1 MFLHLSQL
9 KEPLYLSVF
18 ANSLSHHLK
27 MAALAQASASGL
39 PMGYFPALPF
49 LLPEAS
55 AMWTQSLKEEYD
67 ERALDEYTYR

>member
-1 MFLHLSQL
+1 
-9 KEPLYLSVF
+9 
-18 ANSLSHHLK
+18 